1 MILSIDPSMTCT
13 GWALFQPTDEK
24 IVAHGY
30 VCPPKDA
37 ELFVACD
44 LLVSNVWA
52 RVLEHTT
59 AADIAHVII
68 ETPQTVMFNGRATK
82 AKRNITN
89 LPTYGVVVGAFY
101 GRFSGMPVFEGKVE
115 GVSVTDWAMRF
126 PIREGDK
133 HKEGR
138 TKLVELLFSLNRGA
152 LGPMSYAGNVADA
165 LLMARWWADRQRLG
179 GMR

>member
-13 GWALFQPTDEK
+13 GWALFEPTREK

-30 VCPPKDA
+30 VCPPEAD
-37 ELFVACD
+37 LFVACD
-44 LLVSNVWA
+44 LLVSTVWT

-59 AADIAHVII
+59 AAGIATVLI

-82 AKRNITN
+82 AKRSITS

-101 GRFSGMPVFEGKVE
+101 GRFSGMAPLEGKIE
-115 GVSVTDWAMRF
+115 GVSVSEWAMRYAV
-126 PIREGDK
+126 RKDDK

-138 TKLVELLFSLNRGA
+138 AKLVELLFNLQRGA
-152 LGPMSYAGNVADA
+152 LGPKSYAGNVADA
-165 LLMARWWADRQRLG
+165 MLMARWWAERQRIG
-179 GMR
+179 GGK